1 MSLIDITELDGCK
14 LISKKVLHDERGIF
28 SELFRASSINNI
40 SFIQDNFSHSL
51 LKGTFRGLHFQSSPF
66 EQTKLV
72 HVLTG
77 SILDF
82 FVDIRPA
89 SDTYLDYCAY
99 KLTSS
104 GDEALMI
111 PKGFAHGFLTL
122 EDDTRVFYKVDNYYS
137 SENDYSLVWNDSSIN
152 IDFQENKI
160 LHLSEKDKNGLTI
173 NEMKLR
179 KILNER

>member
-1 MSLIDITELDGCK
+1 
-14 LISKKVLHDERGIF
+14 
-28 SELFRASSINNI
+28 
-40 SFIQDNFSHSL
+40 
-51 LKGTFRGLHFQSSPF
+51 
-66 EQTKLV
+66 
-72 HVLTG
+72 
-77 SILDF
+77 
-82 FVDIRPA
+82 
-89 SDTYLDYCAY
+89 
-99 KLTSS
+99 
-104 GDEALMI
+104 MI